1 MTLFYLNGEKHTVE
15 DEIEAARHLLAMI
28 LPDEDWDTNEHLENT
43 PKRFVTML
51 RELTHSEE
59 FEFTWFANELEVN
72 EMIIVRDIPFYTFCA
87 HHLIPFFG
95 ICHIAYIPDAR
106 ICGLSKLPRMV
117 KYLAKGLWV
126 QEHLTDM
133 IAFRLDEELK
143 PQGLSV
149 VMEAEHLCMTMRGVQ
164 VPGAKTIT
172 SSMQGV
178 FLDPEK
184 KARDEFLALI
194 RSRGVS

>member
-1 MTLFYLNGEKHTVE
+1 MFLLNGKQHSVE
-15 DEIEAARHLLAMI
+15 DEEEAARHLLAMI
-28 LPDEDWDTNEHLENT
+28 LPDEDWDTNEHLQNT
-43 PKRFVTML
+43 PKRFVKML
-51 RELTHSEE
+51 RDLTHAEE
-59 FEFTWFANELEVN
+59 FEFTSFANELGVN

-87 HHLIPFFG
+87 HHLLPFFG
-95 ICHIAYIPDAR
+95 VCHLAYIPDDK

-117 KYLAKGLWV
+117 KYVSSGLWV

-133 IAFRLDEELK
+133 IALRLEEELH
-143 PQGLSV
+143 PQGLAV

-164 VPGAKTIT
+164 VPGTKTIT

-178 FLDPEK
+178 FLDHER
-184 KARDEFLALI
+184 KARDEFLSLI